1 MSIDPFKPILL
12 AFVGMPGSGKDTCTD
27 YVLHKYSAPVVH
39 FGNMVYDEVYRRG
52 LDIVKDEKAVRE
64 DLRAKEG
71 LAVLA
76 KRVAA
81 KAREH
86 IAEGKTR
93 IVLNG
98 LYSWSEYKYL
108 LQEFGDQLV
117 CIAVTAPRA
126 VRYQRIVNRKDARRT
141 YTVEQIIEREI
152 AEIENLEKGGPI
164 ARADYTLANTKNTDD
179 LFAQLN
185 DVLNEIGL

>member
-1 MSIDPFKPILL
+1 MSIDPNKPILL

-27 YVLHKYSAPVVH
+27 YMMHKYNVPVVH
-39 FGNMVYDEVYRRG
+39 FGNMLYEEVYRRG

-81 KAREH
+81 KAKEH

-126 VRYQRIVNRKDARRT
+126 VRYQRIVNRKDARRV

-164 ARADYTLANTKNTDD
+164 ARADYTLANTKTAED

-185 DVLNEIGL
+185 DILKEIGF